1 MEKEKVIELAHSLM
15 KEHGIYD
22 SWSFTFDRA
31 KLRNG
36 VCKYRIK
43 TISLSENYIR
53 LNTDEKIKNTILH
66 EIAHALVGKKH
77 GHDAVWRAKAI
88 EIGCSGERCTSDTL
102 HVDGKY
108 KATCKKCG
116 TISYLYKKPK
126 PNRFHSCG
134 KCSGG
139 RYNEL
144 YKLDWEI
151 VTNQSTNS

>member
-15 KEHGIYD
+15 KEHGIYH
-22 SWSFTFDRA
+22 SWRFTFDRA

-36 VCKYRIK
+36 LCQYRTK

-53 LNTDEKIKNTILH
+53 LNTDAKIKNTILH

-88 EIGCSGERCTSDTL
+88 EIGCSGERCTSNTL
-102 HVDGKY
+102 HIEGKY
-108 KATCKKCG
+108 IATCKNCG
-116 TISYLYKKPK
+116 KVSYRYKKPK
-126 PNRFHSCG
+126 INRVHSCG

-139 RYNEL
+139 RYNPL
-144 YKLDWEI
+144 YKLDWEL
-151 VTNQSTNS
+151 VTKHSVSS